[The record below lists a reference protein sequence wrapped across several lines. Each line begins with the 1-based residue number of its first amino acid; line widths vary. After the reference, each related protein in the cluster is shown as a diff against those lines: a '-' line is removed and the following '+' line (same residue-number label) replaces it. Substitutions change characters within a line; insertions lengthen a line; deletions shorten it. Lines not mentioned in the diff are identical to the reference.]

1 MQVLL
6 TNKTDAVLLNAKV
19 LTKVA
24 KFILKEQGQPTRH
37 ISVGVFYVDEA
48 EIQKINKE
56 YRNLDKPT
64 DVISFRLLN
73 NPEFKKINKKNFA
86 LDYDKDNHTI
96 YIGEIFICES
106 IASAQAKEWQ
116 HSQYREVVEL
126 FCHGMLHLLGYDHEE
141 EQDMLVMREH
151 EQIICEHLD
160 KMLKNVK

>member
-6 TNKTDAVLLNAKV
+6 TNKTDAVLPNAKV

-86 LDYDKDNHTI
+86 LDYDRDNHTI

-106 IASAQAKEWQ
+106 IQGILIEIDCGIEPYRIGDLAQAARIFS
-116 HSQYREVVEL
+116 HN
-126 FCHGMLHLLGYDHEE
+126 GG
-141 EQDMLVMREH
+141 
-151 EQIICEHLD
+151 I
-160 KMLKNVK
+160 